1 MKRFLLVILI
11 IPFIGFS
18 QNPIQNNILNHDSL
32 LQDLVEKMNS
42 MNLDFEDDEM
52 MDLNSI
58 QRVSGIKPQ
67 LFQRKMM
74 VQSVNE
80 VTYRLDSL
88 VIVYPNSYKSQGYYD
103 NNGNQTLY
111 IYSNWNDDSQ
121 SFVPSQKEEYT
132 YDNDGN
138 QILKIVYNGW
148 NTETQSFVPS
158 FKKEHTY
165 DENGNFTLFIQYNWN
180 TETQSFDFN
189 YGVGVI
195 EYYDDG
201 KTKIEYDYE
210 FKIEY
215 TYDNDGNQILKIV
228 YVWNTESQSFVPSQK
243 EEYTYDNDGNQIL
256 KIVYVWNTES
266 QSFVPSQKEEYTYD
280 NDGNQILK
288 IVYVWNT
295 ESQSFVPSQKE
306 EYTYDNDGNQILKIV
321 YGWNT
326 ESQSFVP
333 SQKEEYT
340 YNEFQ
345 TFPNV
350 RGFRW
355 DNVSQS
361 FILTRIGEIL
371 YYSNGVEKRIEN
383 MVIDFIYVN
392 GEIIFYNG
400 QRRIEEFDLNGNTIL
415 NQLELWDDEKQQ
427 FYIRIKYEYTY
438 DENGNKT
445 LYIGYKQI
453 PTTTSHEPSNKI
465 EYSYNSDNLK
475 INETSYSW
483 YSGLEMFKPNIKMDI
498 STLSETETN
507 LVREGIRYEYD
518 TNFNTWNELGGEE
531 FKSYWYYTKT
541 PSLSTKSVE
550 SNSFSIYPNPTSN
563 SLHINS
569 SESLSNP
576 IFELYDVKGSKIL
589 SNPFKL
595 TEPIDVSGLQ
605 PSMYIYN
612 VKDGNKVKQSGKVLI
627 K

>member
-1 MKRFLLVILI
+1 
-11 IPFIGFS
+11 
-18 QNPIQNNILNHDSL
+18 
-32 LQDLVEKMNS
+32 VEKMNPL
-42 MNLDFEDDEM
+42 NFELRDDEM
-52 MDLNSI
+52 MDSNPI
-58 QRVSGIKPQ
+58 QRDDGMKPQ

-138 QILKIVYNGW
+138 QILKIVYYW
-148 NTETQSFVPS
+148 NDDSQSLVPS
-158 FKKEHTY
+158 FKQEHTY

-201 KTKIEYDYE
+201 KTKIEYDYQ

-256 KIVYVWNTES
+256 KIVYIWNTES
-266 QSFVPSQKEEYTYD
+266 QSFVPSQKEEYTNDNDGNQILKIEYIWNTESQSFVLSQKEEYTYD

-288 IVYVWNT
+288 IVYIWNT

-306 EYTYDNDGNQILKIV
+306 EYTNDNDGNQILKIE
-321 YGWNT
+321 YIWNT
-326 ESQSFVP
+326 ESQSFVL

-345 TFPNV
+345 TYPNV
-350 RGFRW
+350 KGFRW

-361 FILTRIGEIL
+361 FILTRMGEIL
-371 YYSNGVEKRIEN
+371 YYSNGVEKRNEN
-383 MVIDFIYVN
+383 MVINFTYVN

-400 QRRIEEFDLNGNTIL
+400 QRRIEEFDLNGNIIL
-415 NQLELWDDEKQQ
+415 SQLELWDDEKQQ

-445 LYIGYKQI
+445 LYIGYRQI
-453 PTTTSHEPSNKI
+453 PTTTSHEPINKI

-483 YSGLEMFKPNIKMDI
+483 YSGLEMFKPYIKMDI

-518 TNFNTWNELGGEE
+518 TNFNTWNELEGEE

-541 PSLSTKSVE
+541 PSLSTNSVE

-595 TEPIDVSGLQ
+595 TEPIDVSDLQ

-612 VKDGNKVKQSGKVLI
+612 VKDGSEVKQSGKVLI
-627 K
+627 E